1 MTQKD
6 LDNTN
11 LELRRGVITLAILS
25 QLREE
30 HYGYSLIKLLNEKG
44 LEIDQGTV
52 YPLLR
57 RLQDNGLLDSEWN
70 VEGSR
75 PRRYYQIS
83 ADGLK
88 VLDALQI
95 EWNKLVKVMKGML
108 S

>member
-6 LDNTN
+6 LENTT

-25 QLREE
+25 QLRDE

-70 VEGSR
+70 VEGAR

-88 VLDALQI
+88 VLEALQI

>member
-6 LDNTN
+6 LENTT

-25 QLREE
+25 QLRDE

-57 RLQDNGLLDSEWN
+57 RLQDNGWLESEWN

-88 VLDALQI
+88 VLKALQV
-95 EWNKLVKVMKGML
+95 EWEKLGKVMKGML

>member
-6 LDNTN
+6 PENTT

-25 QLREE
+25 QLRDE

-70 VEGSR
+70 VEGAR

-88 VLDALQI
+88 VLEALQI

>member
-6 LDNTN
+6 LENTTQ
-11 LELRRGVITLAILS
+11 ELRRGVITLAILS

-44 LEIDQGTV
+44 LEIDQGTM

-57 RLQDNGLLDSEWN
+57 RLHDSGLLDSEWN

-88 VLDALQI
+88 VLDVLQV
-95 EWNKLVKVMKGML
+95 EWEKLVDVMKGML

>member
-6 LDNTN
+6 LENTT

-25 QLREE
+25 QLRDE

-57 RLQDNGLLDSEWN
+57 RLQDNGLLNSEWN
-70 VEGSR
+70 VEGAR

-88 VLDALQI
+88 VLDSLQI

>member
-1 MTQKD
+1 MTPKD
-6 LDNTN
+6 LDNTT

>member
-6 LDNTN
+6 LENTT

-25 QLREE
+25 QLRDE

-70 VEGSR
+70 VEGAR

-88 VLDALQI
+88 VLDSLQI